1 MAPSRPTSSQVG
13 ANDVPTMSAASWNV
27 SPATSPVE
35 PSSGFRAGGYLGL
48 DSNGVLCWALPLDYT
63 YGQYAELE
71 LVSGADPQQILQRL
85 VASGARLSKFELQ
98 EASLNKIFIDLVG
111 PDAARAEVRPDA

>member
-1 MAPSRPTSSQVG
+1 MASAKRKIADKVGRIFGVSIMRPAVMQQTISGNLQKAVEQYNLSRFLRHFEVDCVFDVG
-13 ANDVPTMSAASWNV
+13 AN
-27 SPATSPVE
+27 
-35 PSSGFRAGGYLGL
+35 
-48 DSNGVLCWALPLDYT
+48 

-71 LVSGADPQQILQRL
+71 LASHADPQQILHRL